1 MRRTNLP
8 ARQFDLAQPRPWRH
22 RLPLPLDHL
31 SRRPFEPGIGQT
43 ALGSHALGSHGLG
56 ITGWDMRIELA
67 LSPSIRDLR
76 LDLFRG
82 LANWLMFL
90 GHVST
95 SVLAWFSF
103 RNYGFSDGADLF
115 VFISGYTSALVF
127 GRRMLEGGFVFGT
140 TRLLRR
146 VWQIYTAHILLFV
159 FYLASVHFLSRTFNA
174 PDLIHRFNVAPLLN
188 APVEAV
194 TQGLLLRYKPLNLDV
209 LPLYVVLMGAFSP
222 VLWLML
228 RHRNWVMLGSVGLY
242 LAARQ
247 FGWNLPSYPSGVW
260 YFNPFA
266 WQLLFVLG
274 AWLALGGAKT
284 VHFLVRSR
292 TVFVFS
298 LAYLLFAA
306 VMTLA
311 GLLPELQKLLPPA
324 LFEAFNPND
333 KTNLAP
339 YRFLHLAIVIV
350 LGVRFIPNDAAGLQ
364 SAIWKPLIKCGQQSL
379 EVFAVG
385 IYLAFIGYF
394 ILTTMS
400 GGITAQL
407 LVGITGIAIM
417 TGVAYYR
424 SWSKRVE
431 RAHVHGSRPVAAS
444 DPATTPLA
452 RRKSA

>member
-1 MRRTNLP
+1 LSDMGWERMRV
-8 ARQFDLAQPRPWRH
+8 
-22 RLPLPLDHL
+22 
-31 SRRPFEPGIGQT
+31 
-43 ALGSHALGSHGLG
+43 
-56 ITGWDMRIELA
+56 ELA
-67 LSPSIRDLR
+67 LPPSKRDLR

-146 VWQIYTAHILLFV
+146 VWQIYAAHILLFV
-159 FYLASVHFLSRTFNA
+159 FYLASVHFLSSRFNA
-174 PDLIHRFNVAPLLN
+174 PGLIDRFNVVPLLN
-188 APVEAV
+188 SPVETI

-209 LPLYVVLMGAFSP
+209 LPLYVVLMGVFPP

-228 RHRNWVMLGSVGLY
+228 RHRNWVMLGSVSLY
-242 LAARQ
+242 FAARQ

-274 AWLALGGAKT
+274 AWLALGGANALH
-284 VHFLVRSR
+284 VLVRSR
-292 TVFVFS
+292 AVLVFG

-306 VMTLA
+306 VMTLS
-311 GLLPELQKLLPPA
+311 GLIPEPQT
-324 LFEAFNPND
+324 LFPRVLFDAFNPND

-339 YRFLHLAIVIV
+339 YRFLHLAIVII
-350 LGVRFIPNDAAGLQ
+350 LGARFIPIDAAGLQ
-364 SAIWKPLIKCGQQSL
+364 AAIWKPLIKCGQQSL

-394 ILTTMS
+394 ILTTTS
-400 GGITAQL
+400 DGIIAQL
-407 LVGITGIAIM
+407 LVGTAGITIM
-417 TGVAYYR
+417 TAVAYYR

-431 RAHVHGSRPVAAS
+431 KPAHAHTSPPTVDRFHATAGESARPAERAAIGVM
-444 DPATTPLA
+444 
-452 RRKSA
+452 